1 MAANDACSGAE
12 TTKSNIPCEKNMFS
26 SNAGTIWWGPKD
38 GMVHG
43 NNSTGTSFKH
53 GHSDL
58 FSLVWNS
65 TRCSRLTPSE
75 VLLHLSKSPKNNTL
89 LTAQLQLST
98 MFCSVAGVLTGPV
111 TKPQESG
118 FKSKGRQRG
127 SVQWYD
133 DLSLCAKVCLLSRR
147 WQLYKLWNVS
157 DGCWKLLDTRT
168 ETHSE
173 PLPAIQPS
181 KVLFWFLGLSCLC
194 CTPWITF
201 LKVKWLR

>member
-1 MAANDACSGAE
+1 MTLVLGQRLPNQTFHVRKTCF
-12 TTKSNIPCEKNMFS
+12 P
-26 SNAGTIWWGPKD
+26 SNAGTICWGPKD
-38 GMVHG
+38 GMVRG
-43 NNSTGTSFKH
+43 SNGTGTSFKH

-75 VLLHLSKSPKNNTL
+75 VMLHLSKSPKNNTL

-111 TKPQESG
+111 TKSQESG

-133 DLSLCAKVCLLSRR
+133 DLTLCAKVCLLYWR
-147 WQLYKLWNVS
+147 WQLCKLWNVS
-157 DGCWKLLDTRT
+157 DGCWKLLDTRNWDSLRNFT
-168 ETHSE
+168 CNPIMHTT
-173 PLPAIQPS
+173 
-181 KVLFWFLGLSCLC
+181 FLAFRLSCLR
-194 CTPWITF
+194 CTPWTTW
-201 LKVKWLR
+201 LKVKWVR